1 MCIVRVCMC
10 VHVCGCVC
18 VCIRVYVCV
27 LCVCVCIVCIVCM
40 CVVCVCMCIVCVC
53 SVCVCMCVHVC
64 GCVCPCMC
72 VSVCMYVC
80 MCVGVYVHV
89 CVCVYACVCSVC
101 IVYAYLLCV
110 CTVCICVQC
119 VLCVCVCVLCVCV
132 CVLCVCACVVLCVY
146 TLASFLVLAHTR
158 LLPSSRPFL
167 SRAVPSAPRALFP
180 PPGSGLPCAPWTD
193 HLEKPEA
200 HDLREPRCGSGL
212 PGSHSTRP
220 PSRGENCGSERRA
233 LFTETPHDMTAR
245 TGEDVEMACS
255 FRGSGSPS
263 YSLEIQWWYVRSHR
277 DWTDKQAWAS
287 SQLKAS
293 QQEDAGK
300 EATKISVVKVVG
312 SNISHKLRL
321 SRVKPTDE
329 GTYEC
334 RVIDFSDGKARHH
347 KVKAYLRVQPGEN
360 SVLHLPEAPP
370 AAPAPPP
377 PKPGKELR
385 KRSVDQEA
393 CSL

>member
-1 MCIVRVCMC
+1 MGAPLAAALGAL
-10 VHVCGCVC
+10 H
-18 VCIRVYVCV
+18 
-27 LCVCVCIVCIVCM
+27 
-40 CVVCVCMCIVCVC
+40 
-53 SVCVCMCVHVC
+53 
-64 GCVCPCMC
+64 
-72 VSVCMYVC
+72 
-80 MCVGVYVHV
+80 
-89 CVCVYACVCSVC
+89 
-101 IVYAYLLCV
+101 YL
-110 CTVCICVQC
+110 
-119 VLCVCVCVLCVCV
+119 
-132 CVLCVCACVVLCVY
+132 
-146 TLASFLVLAHTR
+146 
-158 LLPSSRPFL
+158 
-167 SRAVPSAPRALFP
+167 ALFLQLGGATRP
-180 PPGSGLPCAPWTD
+180 AGHAPWD
-193 HLEKPEA
+193 NHVSGHGA
-200 HDLREPRCGSGL
+200 RDLSEPHRGHPSGH
-212 PGSHSTRP
+212 PRHPSTRHLAEEET
-220 PSRGENCGSERRA
+220 GLRA

-287 SQLKAS
+287 NQLKAS
-293 QQEDAGK
+293 QQEDTGK
-300 EATKISVVKVVG
+300 DATKISVVKVVG

-385 KRSVDQEA
+385 KRSLDEEA

>member
-1 MCIVRVCMC
+1 MINQAADPSAACSGREEGGEEGAEEGGGRREEGAAAARRGLPRKGRVPQSEAA
-10 VHVCGCVC
+10 GW
-18 VCIRVYVCV
+18 
-27 LCVCVCIVCIVCM
+27 
-40 CVVCVCMCIVCVC
+40 
-53 SVCVCMCVHVC
+53 
-64 GCVCPCMC
+64 
-72 VSVCMYVC
+72 
-80 MCVGVYVHV
+80 
-89 CVCVYACVCSVC
+89 A
-101 IVYAYLLCV
+101 
-110 CTVCICVQC
+110 
-119 VLCVCVCVLCVCV
+119 
-132 CVLCVCACVVLCVY
+132 CACSPQPGLGRSRVRAGSPAGPGTAGEGQLPEPGSQAAQVRGRRVRGLRSLGPRCEAAAPPARAR
-146 TLASFLVLAHTR
+146 TMGAPLAVALGALHY
-158 LLPSSRPFL
+158 L
-167 SRAVPSAPRALFP
+167 ALFLQLGGATRP
-180 PPGSGLPCAPWTD
+180 AGHAPWD
-193 HLEKPEA
+193 NHV
-200 HDLREPRCGSGL
+200 SG
-212 PGSHSTRP
+212 H
-220 PSRGENCGSERRA
+220 A

-287 SQLKAS
+287 NQLKAS